1 MSSPTNDRSTD
12 TGNDAGE
19 TALASATASATASA
33 SATATKRPDYDS
45 PWKEAISAYF
55 QPFMRLFFPAVHARI
70 DWSQPYEFLD
80 AELQKITGDAQL
92 GKRFA
97 DRLVRVRSLEG
108 EELWLLIHI
117 EIQGQAEVSF
127 DHRMFQYYYRI
138 HDHYPEAEII
148 SLAVLTNQP
157 DCTGLG
163 LYASGR
169 DGYGIQFRFRV
180 HNLQDWMA
188 RWEQLKGLAASNPFA
203 VVALAQLAAHRKA
216 TDPERKA
223 SKREIIW
230 LLYQYRY
237 AREDVLALLRFIDWM
252 LRLPRGL
259 ERELRNELIALEEST
274 KMPYVMS
281 YERMALER
289 GEERGEFK
297 SLLRLIK
304 AKFGT
309 PTPEQQQR
317 IESADIPQ
325 LDRWLDRI
333 LTASTLDELLD

>member
-1 MSSPTNDRSTD
+1 
-12 TGNDAGE
+12 
-19 TALASATASATASA
+19 
-33 SATATKRPDYDS
+33 
-45 PWKEAISAYF
+45 
-55 QPFMRLFFPAVHARI
+55 
-70 DWSQPYEFLD
+70 
-80 AELQKITGDAQL
+80 
-92 GKRFA
+92 
-97 DRLVRVRSLEG
+97 
-108 EELWLLIHI
+108 
-117 EIQGQAEVSF
+117 
-127 DHRMFQYYYRI
+127 
-138 HDHYPEAEII
+138 
-148 SLAVLTNQP
+148 
-157 DCTGLG
+157 
-163 LYASGR
+163 
-169 DGYGIQFRFRV
+169 
-180 HNLQDWMA
+180 
-188 RWEQLKGLAASNPFA
+188 
-203 VVALAQLAAHRKA
+203 
-216 TDPERKA
+216 
-223 SKREIIW
+223 
-230 LLYQYRY
+230 
-237 AREDVLALLRFIDWM
+237 M